1 MYKQFIQLSIKNKQS
16 NKKLAKDLNVHF
28 STEGME
34 MAIKYKKR
42 WSESLVLRE
51 EQLNGPMR

>member
-42 WSESLVLRE
+42 LLYH
-51 EQLNGPMR
+51 